1 MGDRRHRRLA
11 IFLRCILPLY
21 LRTAYRGFGPSIP
34 RKCAYIRAGRWFSN
48 LRDKVAIMPPVS
60 DSNSPTFVELLGR
73 RRSPR
78 LHLSVPAKLISV
90 YETQNCTLLD
100 ISQTGARLALERPLG
115 VETSGYL
122 RVGPIEVFATAVR
135 MRMSDEGVGINGV
148 EFDVRLSKPQ
158 VLAVRA
164 YAENY
169 EMAERRAF
177 LMHARDWV
185 MGGA

>member
-1 MGDRRHRRLA
+1 M
-11 IFLRCILPLY
+11 PLVPAS
-21 LRTAYRGFGPSIP
+21 TG
-34 RKCAYIRAGRWFSN
+34 
-48 LRDKVAIMPPVS
+48 
-60 DSNSPTFVELLGR
+60 PTFVDLLGR

-78 LHLSVPAKLISV
+78 LHLAVPAKLISV

-115 VETSGYL
+115 VNMSGYL
-122 RVGPIEVFATAVR
+122 RVGPIEAFATAVR
-135 MRMSDEGVGINGV
+135 VRMGDESGAINGV
-148 EFDVRLSKPQ
+148 EFDIRLTKPQ

-185 MGGA
+185 MGGN